1 MNISRI
7 RLTILALMAGLLAI
21 LFSSVVLGDKVTG
34 PLIRNYVGD
43 GYATHY
49 SHTGYG
55 GYANVT
61 NISDLSSLQLAPGMV
76 VSLVSSNNWF
86 MRTFDNSAW
95 ISLYWPTN
103 DVQGF
108 LGAWSNTVALKA
120 SPTFT
125 GKVTLGSSG
134 VQFSDGSIQTTAS
147 SGSPYRLTQ
156 SGTNVTLSASTI
168 RWEDG
173 QISTV
178 SSQSVGLWV
187 EAGRS
192 SYTNFIGIDLYTLGL
207 VNYPRRLD
215 QGTKW
220 IASIVTDSTGT
231 NITAL
236 NYLTGSQDA
245 PPSRLQGVK
254 NLMALGNVPMLFV
267 AIGDSI
273 SGPYPSYTTNW
284 FQALFTQSSWSPDYP
299 THSATW
305 TAENY
310 AVGTQTPFM
319 GLASVGRSIPINNA
333 ASSSGNLAMTQ
344 PLNAE
349 IALRGNH
356 GMSPAVEKNP
366 NVAFVGYYNYPQ
378 VNNNDRFPLIERIVQ
393 TYRLRSIPVI
403 LHCDEPGLGSAGTN
417 YWDHFVDGPQLAAI
431 ADQHGATFI
440 DTQSR
445 CIFTVTIG
453 GSSVAA
459 FFADAGSNAL
469 HPGDVGHLYWVKW
482 MRAALNGNVQRREE
496 IPGQWTMTSLPSNT
510 SSQIAYPFAFEFQP
524 PAASGSPAPTTVANS
539 YTTINSFNSANPA
552 QYIGGVANASG
563 GWSGSAG
570 SAYLF
575 YHPLA
580 LSFNLLV
587 DGTQTFTNVVS
598 IGGTAIKTNIFTS
611 VGSRPAISEQLTVA
625 DMRAISSGNYNHGK
639 PDFAENTTFTVTIT
653 GGTPVIFGAEWG
665 VPQYYDVPLSSLT
678 YIGTGWDTADK
689 LGDANNYYRIRG
701 TDTANDAVKFTFRG
715 AGAQLMLQTSISSG
729 YLVAYL
735 DGVQLTTLNGVSWN
749 SYYDTYVGATRGL
762 QINVMPNGPRTGDIN
777 GWGHRVH
784 TLTVQY
790 NGSQNATATSNGV
803 TGTKRRL
810 AVMGAR
816 VIGDTTTR

>member
-1 MNISRI
+1 MNRFRS
-7 RLTILALMAGLLAI
+7 LLLVVLAGLLAV
-21 LFSSVVLGDKVTG
+21 LFSASVLGDKITG
-34 PLIRNYVGD
+34 PLIRNYSGD

-55 GYANVT
+55 GYANIT
-61 NISDLSSLQLAPGMV
+61 NISDLTSLQLAPGMV
-76 VSLVSSNNWF
+76 VSLTSSNNWF
-86 MRTFDNSAW
+86 MRTFDNASW
-95 ISLYWPTN
+95 IPLYMMTN

-108 LGAWSNTVALKA
+108 LGNWTNLVAPKA

-125 GKVTLGSSG
+125 GTVTLPSSG
-134 VQFSDGSIQTTAS
+134 VKFNDGSVQTTAA

-156 SGTNVTLSASTI
+156 SGTNVTLTASSI

-236 NYLTGSQDA
+236 NYLSGSQDA
-245 PPSRLQGVK
+245 PASRLQGVK
-254 NLMALGNVPMLFV
+254 NLMSLGNVPMLFV

-273 SGPYPSYTTNW
+273 SGPYPNYTTNW
-284 FQALFTQSSWSPDYP
+284 FQGLFTQSSWSPDYIS
-299 THSATW
+299 HSATW
-305 TAENY
+305 VANNY

-319 GLASVGRSIPINNA
+319 GLASVGRSIPLNNS

-356 GMSPAVEKNP
+356 GMSPAVEANP
-366 NVAFVGYYNYPQ
+366 NVAFVGYYNYPLI
-378 VNNNDRFPLIERIVQ
+378 NNNDRFPLIERIVQ
-393 TYRLRSIPVI
+393 TFRLRGIPVI

-445 CIFTVTIG
+445 CIFTVTMG
-453 GSSVAA
+453 GSSPAA

-469 HPGDVGHLYWVKW
+469 HPNDTGHLYWVKW
-482 MRAALNGNVQRREE
+482 MRAALNGNIQRREE
-496 IPGQWTMTSLPSNT
+496 VPGQWQMTSLPSNA
-510 SSQIAYPFAFEFQP
+510 SQQIAFPFAFEFQP
-524 PAASGSPAPTTVANS
+524 PAAAGSPAPTQVANP
-539 YTTINSFNSANPA
+539 YTTISSFNSANPA
-552 QYIGGVANASG
+552 QYIGQVANSTG
-563 GWSGSAG
+563 GWSGSTG
-570 SAYLF
+570 SSYLF

-587 DGTQTFTNVVS
+587 DGSQSFGWTVF
-598 IGGTAIKTNIFTS
+598 IGGTSIKSGNFSS
-611 VGSRPAISEQLTVA
+611 VNSRPAIAELMTVA
-625 DMRAISSGNYNHGK
+625 DMRGIAASGNYNHGK
-639 PDFAENTTFTVTIT
+639 PDFAENISMAVTIT
-653 GGTPVIFGAEWG
+653 SGTPVIFGAEWG
-665 VPQYYDVPLSSLT
+665 VPQYYDVPINSLN
-678 YIGTGWDTADK
+678 YIGTGWDATDK
-689 LGDANNYYRIRG
+689 VGDANSYYYIRG
-701 TDTANDAVKFTFRG
+701 TDTSGDMVKFSFRG
-715 AGAQLMLQTSISSG
+715 AGAQLMLQSG
-729 YLVAYL
+729 TAAGQIQAWL
-735 DGVQLTTLNGVSWN
+735 DGTQITTLNGVSW
-749 SYYDTYVGATRGL
+749 STYDQYIGATRGL
-762 QINVMPNGPRTGDIN
+762 QLNVMPNSPRTGDIN
-777 GWGHRVH
+777 SWGHRIH
-784 TLTVQY
+784 TLTVKY
-790 NGSQNATATSNGV
+790 TGGLNGNATNNLSS
-803 TGTKRRL
+803 TKRRL